1 MDSIRRRALEMVP
14 ASLALR
20 LSGIPTLINRAW
32 TLYQSGNVA
41 RESEA
46 KGKTRRQIKFVV
58 GIFINSRI
66 TSVINRTIAE
76 CLRLYKFIAIANS
89 KNVQMLN

>member
-1 MDSIRRRALEMVP
+1 MYSMRRRALEMVP

-20 LSGIPTLINRAW
+20 LSGIPTINRAR

-46 KGKTRRQIKFVV
+46 KTRRQTKSVV
-58 GIFINSRI
+58 GIFINGWI
-66 TSVINRTIAE
+66 TNFMNKMRAG
-76 CLRLYKFIAIANS
+76 
-89 KNVQMLN
+89 

>member
-1 MDSIRRRALEMVP
+1 MDSIRRRALEIVP

-20 LSGIPTLINRAW
+20 LDGILALINRARI
-32 TLYQSGNVA
+32 LYQSGNLA

-58 GIFINSRI
+58 GIFINGRI
-66 TSVINRTIAE
+66 RSVDQ
-76 CLRLYKFIAIANS
+76 LR
-89 KNVQMLN
+89 

>member
-1 MDSIRRRALEMVP
+1 MRRRALEMVP

-20 LSGIPTLINRAW
+20 LSGIPTVTNRAR

-46 KGKTRRQIKFVV
+46 KGKTRRQ
-58 GIFINSRI
+58 
-66 TSVINRTIAE
+66 SVIGVFMNSWVTNVVNKIKGQYVRV
-76 CLRLYKFIAIANS
+76 YKFRAIANS
-89 KNVQMLN
+89 RNVPMLN